1 VSYVIRAV
9 TPDLWPSL
17 EDLFEKRGASNG
29 CWCMYWRIGP
39 EYRRRPRDKNRLALR
54 QLVRRGPPPGLLAFD
69 GAKPVGWCQL
79 TPRADLSWLDSRPPL
94 ARVDSVP
101 VWAISCFFVRRSYRR
116 KGVMSAL
123 IAAAVKVAK
132 RAGAPALE
140 AYPYDDGAEPGCA
153 YTGYASTFARAGFE
167 EIARRTASRPIMR
180 RTFRARV
187 PRSAP

>member
-1 VSYVIRAV
+1 VNPAALDRFESDNALVKYVARAV

-29 CWCMYWRIGP
+29 CWC
-39 EYRRRPRDKNRLALR
+39 
-54 QLVRRGPPPGLLAFD
+54 
-69 GAKPVGWCQL
+69 QL
-79 TPRADLSWLDSRPPL
+79 TPREDLSWLDSRPPL

-123 IAAAVKVAK
+123 ISAAVKAAK

-153 YTGYASTFARAGFE
+153 YTGYSSTFARAGFE
-167 EIARRTASRPIMR
+167 EIALRTASRPIMR
-180 RTFRARV
+180 RTFRAQA
-187 PRSAP
+187 SDTAH